1 MVGQAAVGMGGST
14 SVISNVDFHFYDDL
28 DGDHD
33 DYVYGDDGG
42 DDTGI
47 EEWRIP
53 AQLSDDDH
61 GNDTQVCSIAIRA
74 HNL

>member
-14 SVISNVDFHFYDDL
+14 SVISNVDFHFYD
-28 DGDHD
+28 GDHD
-33 DYVYGDDGG
+33 DYVYGDDGDHDDYGDDGG

-53 AQLSDDDH
+53 
-61 GNDTQVCSIAIRA
+61 VI
-74 HNL
+74 